1 MTVISTLDLK
11 LKGDLGEA
19 LALLHTVLDD
29 TRKRPG
35 CLGVQVVVD
44 EKDPAHVVAIESWES
59 MGHDDDYRAW
69 RASPEGRSSLGDVLA
84 AAPTLTRFTV
94 AEGI

>member
-1 MTVISTLDLK
+1 MVISTLDMK
-11 LKGDLGEA
+11 FRGDLGAA
-19 LALLHTVLDD
+19 LSLLGTVLAD

-59 MGHDDDYRAW
+59 MQHDDDYRAW
-69 RASPEGRSSLGDVLA
+69 RATPDGASALGDILA
-84 AAPTLTRFTV
+84 EAPTLTRYTV